1 MNHSKC
7 LPNARAI
14 LVIRNRLTS
23 SGNNVNTRFS
33 TTSSKPNGTRSE
45 TKSNYTP
52 RPRRQP
58 STTTNNRFIS
68 GKKSQW
74 QSFSPREA
82 QNSTTKH
89 KLVLSG
95 LPTTLLPADFNR
107 LAADKLAG
115 WNEIISHVHQERDP
129 WTMEPLGVYHITFS
143 SSAAASLYK
152 DKIERLLRLAQTKF
166 QSKNGL
172 WTSKVPSVLLDP
184 GKDPEKELERF
195 TILPGS
201 YQARIKTKQSRV
213 QGKMAWQHVVDQ
225 IIKSSH
231 IKTLRPSAVL
241 IELPEKSFTVSELR
255 VIINQDGT
263 ESGYDWATETHI
275 SDLSKVMD
283 LGEKISQSTSRAR
296 RNDAES
302 RQRNNSRFI
311 MVCETPEIAWRFI
324 RSWNQRILEYDQ
336 GEGVVLRNRV
346 KASYIDI

>member
-1 MNHSKC
+1 MNHSKWI
-7 LPNARAI
+7 PNARAI
-14 LVIRNRLTS
+14 PVVRNRLNS
-23 SGNNVNTRFS
+23 SGNNVNARFS
-33 TTSSKPNGTRSE
+33 TTSSKPNETRSE
-45 TKSNYTP
+45 TRSNFTP
-52 RPRRQP
+52 RLRRQ
-58 STTTNNRFIS
+58 SATTTNNRFNS

-74 QSFSPREA
+74 QSPSPREA
-82 QNSTTKH
+82 HNSTTKH

-107 LAADKLAG
+107 LSADKLAG

-143 SSAAASLYK
+143 SSAAATLYK
-152 DKIERLLRLAQTKF
+152 NKIERLLRLAQIKF
-166 QSKNGL
+166 QTKNGL
-172 WTSKVPSVLLDP
+172 WTSKIPSVLLEP

-213 QGKMAWQHVVDQ
+213 QGKMAWQHVIDQ
-225 IIKSSH
+225 IIKTSH

-241 IELPEKSFTVSELR
+241 IELPEKSFSTSELKT
-255 VIINQDGT
+255 IINQDGT

-275 SDLSKVMD
+275 YDLSQVTD
-283 LGEKISQSTSRAR
+283 LGDKISRSTSRAR
-296 RNDAES
+296 RNDAEF
-302 RQRNNSRFI
+302 RQRHTSRFI
-311 MVCETPEIAWRFI
+311 MVCETPETAWRFI